1 MPKNTYDD
9 SSIQILHGL
18 EAVRKRPGMY
28 IGSTDIHGLNQLV
41 YEIVDNSVDE
51 AMAGF
56 GQEINVTIHEDN
68 SVTVQDFGRGMPTGM
83 HASGRP
89 TIEVILT
96 VLHAGGKFTEQ
107 NYKTSGGLHGVGSS
121 VVNALSSYMKV
132 HVVRDGK
139 AYEEEFKNGGHPI
152 GTLRCLGATKEK
164 TGTTITFKPDPMIFS
179 TTKYNYETIQER
191 IRESAFLLK
200 GVKFTLT
207 DERTPNHHDVFQ
219 YDDGIESFVS
229 YLNEGKGTIG
239 NVFYFEGSQDGME
252 IEFAGQYSDSYSE
265 NFVSFVNNVRTAD
278 GGSHEVGARSGFTR
292 AFNDY
297 AKKQGLLGK
306 KDKNLEGSDYREGL
320 SAVLSVKIPEELL
333 EFEGQTKGK
342 LGTPQARSAVDSI
355 VYEKLS
361 YYLLENGE
369 WAQDLVKKA
378 LRARDAREAAKKA
391 RDESR
396 NGKKRH
402 KKEVLSGKLTPA
414 QSRNPKKNELFLVE
428 GDSAGGS
435 AKQGRDRRFQA
446 ILPLRGKVLN
456 TQRAKLADIFK
467 NEEINTMIHTI
478 GAGVGTEFKIEDSN
492 YDKIIIMTDA
502 DDDGAHIQI
511 LLLTFFYRYMR
522 PMIEAGKVY
531 IALPPLYRIS
541 KKQTNLYAWT
551 DEERDEDVKK
561 VGKGYALQRFK
572 GLGEMNADQLWETTM
587 NPESRML
594 IRVRIDDAQ
603 LAERRVTTLMGDQ
616 ASARRK
622 WIEENVKF
630 RLGEEES
637 ILDKVND

>member
-139 AYEEEFKNGGHPI
+139 AYEEEFQNGGHPI

-219 YDDGIESFVS
+219 YDDGIESFVA

-239 NVFYFEGSQDGME
+239 KVFYFEGSQDGME

-369 WAQDLVKKA
+369 WA
-378 LRARDAREAAKKA
+378 
-391 RDESR
+391 
-396 NGKKRH
+396 
-402 KKEVLSGKLTPA
+402 
-414 QSRNPKKNELFLVE
+414 
-428 GDSAGGS
+428 
-435 AKQGRDRRFQA
+435 RDRRFQA

-478 GAGVGTEFKIEDSN
+478 GAGVGTEFKVEDSN

-551 DEERDEDVKK
+551 DEERDEYEKK